1 MVCSCNDGH
10 TYETI
15 ATPGILGACGFST
28 SPGPFFSTMPIVT
41 PAPTPENPSITTTF
55 AAQPSPTTTAVDDTD
70 YSDDGGDSG
79 TGDPVLDA
87 AGDVV
92 GGAVNAAGDVIDGVG
107 DVFGLGDI
115 FR

>member
-15 ATPGILGACGFST
+15 ATPGILGACGFSK
-28 SPGPFFSTMPIVT
+28 SPGPFISTMPIVT

-55 AAQPSPTTTAVDDTD
+55 AAQPSPTTTAVDDP
-70 YSDDGGDSG
+70 DDGGDSG
-79 TGDPVLDA
+79 SGDPVLDA

-92 GGAVNAAGDVIDGVG
+92 GGAVDAAGDVVDGVG
-107 DVFGLGDI
+107 DALGLGDI
-115 FR
+115 F

>member
-1 MVCSCNDGH
+1 
-10 TYETI
+10 
-15 ATPGILGACGFST
+15 
-28 SPGPFFSTMPIVT
+28 MPIVT
-41 PAPTPENPSITTTF
+41 PAPTPENPSFKTTF
-55 AAQPSPTTTAVDDTD
+55 AAQPSPTTTVVDDTD
-70 YSDDGGDSG
+70 DGGDDGGDDG

-92 GGAVNAAGDVIDGVG
+92 DGAVDTAGDIVDGVG